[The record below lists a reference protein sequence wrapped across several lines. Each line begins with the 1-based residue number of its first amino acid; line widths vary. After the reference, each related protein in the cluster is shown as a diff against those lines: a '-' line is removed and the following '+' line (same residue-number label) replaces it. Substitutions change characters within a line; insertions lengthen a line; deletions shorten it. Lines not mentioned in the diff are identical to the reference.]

1 MCYFTGFK
9 DKIEQI
15 YIMVNTRRIVVK
27 IGTSTLTGGGSHLL
41 LPQVV
46 NLARQISE
54 LTANGEK
61 VCVVSSGAIAI
72 GREALGFPDLN
83 KSIPIKQML
92 AAVGQPRLMNV
103 YEQIF
108 GIFGCKVAQM
118 LLTRED
124 VRDRRR
130 YINARNTLNSL
141 LDHKVIPIINE
152 NDSVATEEIRIGDND
167 NLSALVANL
176 IEADLLVLLTDQEG
190 LFTADPDRSE
200 EVELIHRIDD
210 EEIPEEIWRAA
221 GGTQNGL
228 GTGGMLTKL
237 QAADTAR
244 LSGTH
249 VVIAKGN
256 LTNVLIRIAAGE
268 ELGTQIYSPVDTL
281 ESRKRFLL
289 AGADLHAVIIIDAGA
304 KRALRA
310 GGSLLPVGISAV
322 KGDFD
327 RGDIVPVKGS
337 DEKDYAIGLV
347 NYSSE
352 EVRKIKGRQSG
363 EIEALLGFAFG
374 DEVIHHNNMTVL
386 R

>member
-9 DKIEQI
+9 DKIGQI
-15 YIMVNTRRIVVK
+15 YIMVNKRRIVVK

-46 NLARQISE
+46 DLARQISE
-54 LTANGEK
+54 LIANGEK
-61 VCVVSSGAIAI
+61 VSVVSSGAIAV
-72 GREALGFPDLN
+72 GREALGFPDLA
-83 KSIPIKQML
+83 KSIPVKQML

-103 YEQIF
+103 YEQLF
-108 GIFGCKVAQM
+108 EIFGCKVAQM

-200 EVELIHRIDD
+200 GVELIQCIEGED
-210 EEIPEEIWRAA
+210 IPDEIWRAA

-228 GTGGMLTKL
+228 GTGGI
-237 QAADTAR
+237 
-244 LSGTH
+244 
-249 VVIAKGN
+249 VIAKGN
-256 LTNVLIRIAAGE
+256 LTNVLSRIAAGE
-268 ELGTQIYSPVDTL
+268 ELGTQIYSPVGTL

-289 AGADLHAVIIIDAGA
+289 AGADMHVAIIIDAGA

-337 DEKDYAIGLV
+337 DKKDYAIGLV

-352 EVRKIKGRQSG
+352 EVRRIKGRQSG

>member
-1 MCYFTGFK
+1 
-9 DKIEQI
+9 
-15 YIMVNTRRIVVK
+15 MVNKKRIVMK
-27 IGTSTLTGGGSHLL
+27 IGTSTLTGGGERLL
-41 LPQVV
+41 LAQVV
-46 NLARQISE
+46 DLARQISE
-54 LTANGEK
+54 LVANGEK
-61 VCVVSSGAIAI
+61 VCVVSSGAIAV
-72 GREALGFPDLN
+72 GREALGFPDLP
-83 KSIPIKQML
+83 KSIPAKQML

-103 YEQIF
+103 YEQLF
-108 GIFGCKVAQM
+108 EIFGCKVAQV

-130 YINARNTLNSL
+130 YINARNTINSL

-152 NDSVATEEIRIGDND
+152 NDTVATEEIGIGDND

-200 EVELIHRIDD
+200 KAELIQRIDGED
-210 EEIPEEIWRAA
+210 IPEEIWKAA

-237 QAADTAR
+237 QAAEIAR
-244 LSGTH
+244 RSGTH
-249 VVIAKGN
+249 VVIAKGS
-256 LTNVLIRIAAGE
+256 TKNVLTRIAAGE
-268 ELGTQIYSPVDTL
+268 QLGTQIYSPFNTL

-289 AGADLHAVIIIDAGA
+289 AGAHHNAAIIIDAGA

-310 GGSLLPVGISAV
+310 GGSLLPVGISAIE
-322 KGDFD
+322 GDFD
-327 RGDIVPVKGS
+327 RGDIVSVRGS
-337 DEKDYAIGLV
+337 EKKDYAIGLV

-352 EVRKIKGRQSG
+352 DVRRIMGRQSG
-363 EIEALLGFAFG
+363 EIEELLGFAFG

>member
-1 MCYFTGFK
+1 
-9 DKIEQI
+9 
-15 YIMVNTRRIVVK
+15 MVNNKRIVVK

-41 LPQVV
+41 LPQIVD
-46 NLARQISE
+46 LARQISE
-54 LTANGEK
+54 LIANGEK
-61 VCVVSSGAIAI
+61 VSVVSSGAIAV
-72 GREALGFPDLN
+72 GREALGFPDLP
-83 KSIPIKQML
+83 KSMSAKQML

-103 YEQIF
+103 YEQLFEIF
-108 GIFGCKVAQM
+108 GYKVAQI

-130 YINARNTLNSL
+130 YINARNTINSL

-152 NDSVATEEIRIGDND
+152 NDTVATEEIRIGDND

-190 LFTADPDRSE
+190 LFTADPARSE
-200 EVELIHRIDD
+200 KAELIHRIDNED
-210 EEIPEEIWRAA
+210 IPEEIWKAA

-237 QAADTAR
+237 QAAEIAR
-244 LSGTH
+244 RSGTH
-249 VVIAKGN
+249 VVIAKGST
-256 LTNVLIRIAAGE
+256 TNVLTRIAAGE
-268 ELGTQIYSPVDTL
+268 QLGTQIYSPFNTL

-289 AGADLHAVIIIDAGA
+289 AGAHRHAAIIIDVGA
-304 KRALRA
+304 KRALQA
-310 GGSLLPVGISAV
+310 GGSLLPVGISAI

-327 RGDIVPVKGS
+327 RGDIVPVRGS
-337 DEKDYAIGLV
+337 DNKDYAIGLV

-352 EVRKIKGRQSG
+352 EVERIKGRQSG
-363 EIEALLGFAFG
+363 EIEMLLGFAFG

>member
-1 MCYFTGFK
+1 MEK
-9 DKIEQI
+9 
-15 YIMVNTRRIVVK
+15 NRRIVVK
-27 IGTSTLTGGGSHLL
+27 IGTSTLTGGGLHLL
-41 LPQVV
+41 LPQVMD
-46 NLARQISE
+46 LARQISE
-54 LTANGEK
+54 LTAAGER
-61 VCVVSSGAIAI
+61 VCVVSSGAIAV
-72 GREALGFPDLN
+72 GREVLGFPDLA
-83 KSIPIKQML
+83 KSIPVKQLL

-103 YEQIF
+103 YEQLFAIF
-108 GIFGCKVAQM
+108 GWKVAQM

-141 LDHKVIPIINE
+141 LDHKVIPIVNE
-152 NDSVATEEIRIGDND
+152 NDSVATEEIQIGDND

-190 LFTADPDRSE
+190 LFTADPARSE
-200 EVELIHRIDD
+200 GAELIHRIDGD
-210 EEIPEEIWRAA
+210 DIPADIWKAA

-237 QAADTAR
+237 QAADIAR
-244 LSGTH
+244 QSGTH

-256 LTNVLIRIAAGE
+256 TPNVLIRIAAGE
-268 ELGTQIYSPVDTL
+268 ELGTQIYSIVDTL

-289 AGADLHAVIIIDAGA
+289 AGVSQQAAIGLDAGA
-304 KRALRA
+304 KRALQS

-327 RGDIVPVKGS
+327 RGDIVPVRGP
-337 DEKDYAIGLV
+337 DGKDHAIGLV
-347 NYSSE
+347 NYLSE

>member
-1 MCYFTGFK
+1 
-9 DKIEQI
+9 
-15 YIMVNTRRIVVK
+15 MVNKKRIVVK
-27 IGTSTLTGGGSHLL
+27 IGTSTLTGGGEHLL
-41 LPQVV
+41 LAQVV
-46 NLARQISE
+46 DLARQISE
-54 LTANGEK
+54 LVANGEK
-61 VCVVSSGAIAI
+61 VCVVSSGAIAV
-72 GREALGFPDLN
+72 GREALGFPDLP
-83 KSIPIKQML
+83 KSIPAKQML

-103 YEQIF
+103 YEQLF
-108 GIFGCKVAQM
+108 EIFGCKVAQV

-130 YINARNTLNSL
+130 YINARNTINSL

-152 NDSVATEEIRIGDND
+152 NDTVATEEIGIGDND

-190 LFTADPDRSE
+190 LFTADSDRSE
-200 EVELIHRIDD
+200 KAELIHRIDGED
-210 EEIPEEIWRAA
+210 IPEEIWKAA

-237 QAADTAR
+237 QAAEIAR
-244 LSGTH
+244 RSGTH
-249 VVIAKGN
+249 VVIAKGST
-256 LTNVLIRIAAGE
+256 TNVLTRIAAGE
-268 ELGTQIYSPVDTL
+268 QLGTQIYSPFNTL

-289 AGADLHAVIIIDAGA
+289 AGAHHNAAIIIDAGA

-310 GGSLLPVGISAV
+310 GGSLLPVGISAI

-327 RGDIVPVKGS
+327 RGDIVPVRGS
-337 DEKDYAIGLV
+337 DNKDYAIGLV

-352 EVRKIKGRQSG
+352 DVRRIMGRQSG
-363 EIEALLGFAFG
+363 EIEVLLGFAFG

>member
-1 MCYFTGFK
+1 MAK
-9 DKIEQI
+9 
-15 YIMVNTRRIVVK
+15 TRRIVIK
-27 IGTSTLTGGGSHLL
+27 IGTSTLTGGGSRLL

-46 NLARQISE
+46 NLVRQVSE
-54 LTANGEK
+54 LIEKGDK
-61 VCVVSSGAIAI
+61 VCVVSSGAIAV
-72 GREALGFPDLN
+72 GRETLGFPSLA

-103 YEQIF
+103 YEQLFEIF
-108 GIFGCKVAQM
+108 GFKIAQM

-124 VRDRRR
+124 IRNRRR

-141 LDHKVIPIINE
+141 LNHQVIPIINE

-167 NLSALVANL
+167 NLSALIANL

-190 LFTADPDRSE
+190 LLTANPDRSE
-200 EVELIHRIDD
+200 SAELIHRIDTED
-210 EEIPEEIWRAA
+210 IPEEIWEAA
-221 GGTQNGL
+221 GGTKDGL

-244 LSGTH
+244 RSGTH

-256 LTNVLIRIAAGE
+256 LPNVLLRISSYE
-268 ELGTQIYSPVDTL
+268 ELGTQIYPTVDTL

-289 AGADLHAVIIIDAGA
+289 TGADSHVSIIIDAGA
-304 KRALRA
+304 KKALQV
-310 GGSLLPVGISAV
+310 GGSLLPVGILDV
-322 KGDFD
+322 KGNFN
-327 RGDIVPVKGS
+327 RGDIVSVRESNGKI
-337 DEKDYAIGLV
+337 YAIGLV

-352 EVRKIKGRQSG
+352 EVKKIKGWQSG
-363 EIEALLGFAFG
+363 EIESLLGFAFG
-374 DEVIHHNNMTVL
+374 NEVIHHNNMTVL

>member
-1 MCYFTGFK
+1 MEK
-9 DKIEQI
+9 
-15 YIMVNTRRIVVK
+15 TRRIVVK

-46 NLARQISE
+46 GLARQISE
-54 LTANGEK
+54 LKTDGEK
-61 VCVVSSGAIAI
+61 VCVVSSGAIAV
-72 GREALGFPDLN
+72 GREALGFPDLP
-83 KSIPIKQML
+83 KSIPVKQML

-103 YEQIF
+103 YEQLF
-108 GIFGCKVAQM
+108 EIFGCKVAQI

-124 VRDRRR
+124 VRNRRR

-152 NDSVATEEIRIGDND
+152 NDSVATEEIGIGDND

-176 IEADLLVLLTDQEG
+176 IEADLLVLLTDKEG
-190 LFTADPDRSE
+190 LFTADPDQSE
-200 EVELIHRIDD
+200 GAELIHRIDGT
-210 EEIPEEIWRAA
+210 EIPEEIYKAA

-237 QAADTAR
+237 QAAEIAR
-244 LSGTH
+244 RSGTH
-249 VVIAKGN
+249 VVIAKGS
-256 LTNVLIRIAAGE
+256 TPNVLTRIAAGE
-268 ELGTQIYSPVDTL
+268 QLGTQIYSPFNTL

-289 AGADLHAVIIIDAGA
+289 AGALQHAAIIIDAGA

-310 GGSLLPVGISAV
+310 GGSLLPVGISAI
-322 KGDFD
+322 KNEFD
-327 RGDIVPVKGS
+327 RGDIVSVRGS
-337 DEKDYAIGLV
+337 DNKDYAIGMV

-374 DEVIHHNNMTVL
+374 DEVIHHNNMTVF